1 MLIAIDL
8 ITGGKMQVPLY
19 RHNLTTEDTE
29 ALGKQF
35 GQVLSGMMISTGPI
49 NTAVSEQFAAYMK
62 RRHCILTSSWSGGM
76 MATLIALGIGP
87 GDEVIVPAMTF
98 TATANIV
105 EALGAKAV
113 FVDIDVDTKLMDLEQ
128 AARAVTNKTKAVIPV
143 HFYGQMLDVK
153 KLKFLL
159 PEHIFIIED
168 AAHAIE
174 SEFAG
179 ERPGTHSNA
188 AVFSFYQS
196 KNMTTGEGGAVV
208 TDSDELWN
216 KIKLTYRHG
225 VDLCGYQRHI
235 REEFIAP
242 DVVSLGIKA
251 NMPDIL
257 ALLLP
262 PQIAKAEHNLAIRHQ
277 IANRYMDELQGVV
290 NFPYVNSRAK
300 HAWHIFA
307 VGIEPAKR
315 EQALIYLY
323 NNGVRTTVHF
333 KAMHVTTYYANKYGY
348 KPEDFP
354 VAYAW
359 GESVFSLP
367 VFPGLTHE
375 EQTHVIEQVKLS
387 LA

>member
-1 MLIAIDL
+1 M
-8 ITGGKMQVPLY
+8 
-19 RHNLTTEDTE
+19 NEDTYT
-29 ALGKQF
+29 LGDQF
-35 GQVLSGMMISTGPI
+35 GIMLRGMMISTGPV
-49 NTAVSEQFAAYMK
+49 NKEVAAQFAAYMK
-62 RRHCILTSSWSGGM
+62 RKHCVLTSSWSGGM
-76 MATLIALGIGP
+76 MATLMALGIGP

-113 FVDIDVDTKLMDLEQ
+113 FVDIDIDTKLMNLEH
-128 AARAVTNKTKAVIPV
+128 AANAVTNKTKAVIPV
-143 HFYGQMLDVK
+143 HLYGQMLDVK

-159 PEHIFIIED
+159 PEHILIIED

-174 SEFAG
+174 AEFAG

-188 AVFSFYQS
+188 AIFSFYQS

-208 TDSDELWN
+208 TDSEELLK
-216 KIKLTYRHG
+216 KITLTYRHG

-242 DVVSLGIKA
+242 DVVAVGIKA

-257 ALLLP
+257 AMLLP
-262 PQIAKAEHNLAIRHQ
+262 SQIERAEHNLAIRQQ
-277 IANRYMDELQGVV
+277 IAERYYSELQGVV
-290 NFPYVNSRAK
+290 DFPYVVTRAK
-300 HAWHIFA
+300 SAWHIFA
-307 VGIEPAKR
+307 VGVEPAKR

-333 KAMHVTTYYANKYGY
+333 KAMHATTYYANKYGY
-348 KPEDFP
+348 KPDDFP
-354 VAYAW
+354 VAYKW

-367 VFPGLTHE
+367 IFPGLTNE

>member
-1 MLIAIDL
+1 MI
-8 ITGGKMQVPLY
+8 VPLY
-19 RHNLTTEDTE
+19 RHNLISEDTT
-29 ALGKQF
+29 ALGNQI
-35 GQVLSGMMISTGPI
+35 GSLLSGMIISTGPV
-49 NTAVSEQFAAYMK
+49 NKQVAEQFAEYM
-62 RRHCILTSSWSGGM
+62 RRKHCVLTSNWSSGM
-76 MATLIALGIGP
+76 MATLIALGIKP

-113 FVDIDVDTKLMDLEQ
+113 FVDIDIDTKLMDLEQ

-143 HFYGQMLDVK
+143 HLYGQMLDVK
-153 KLKFLL
+153 KLRFLL
-159 PEHIFIIED
+159 PDDVAIVED

-174 SEFAG
+174 SEFVG
-179 ERPGTHSNA
+179 DRPGTYSNA

-196 KNMTTGEGGAVV
+196 KNMTTGEGGAIV
-208 TDSDELWN
+208 TDDDDLLA

-257 ALLLP
+257 ACLLP
-262 PQIAKAEHNLAIRHQ
+262 PQIKRAEQNLATRNQ
-277 IANRYMDELQGVV
+277 IANRYIDELQGLLE
-290 NFPYVNSRAK
+290 FPYINTKAK

-307 VGIEPAKR
+307 VGIDPAKR
-315 EQALIYLY
+315 EQLLIDLF
-323 NNGVRTTVHF
+323 NNGIRTTIHF
-333 KAMHVTTYYANKYGY
+333 KSMHTTTYYANKYGF

-354 VAYAW
+354 IAYQW
-359 GESVFSLP
+359 GESQFSLP
-367 VFPGLTHE
+367 VFPGLTNA
-375 EQTHVIEQVKLS
+375 EQDYVINTLKGL
-387 LA
+387 L

>member
-1 MLIAIDL
+1 MQLTLDIY
-8 ITGGKMQVPLY
+8 GKMQVPLY
-19 RHNLTTEDTE
+19 RHNLMNEDTE

-35 GQVLSGMMISTGPI
+35 GQMLSGMMISTGPI
-49 NTAVSEQFAAYMK
+49 NKAVSDQFAAYMT
-62 RRHCILTSSWSGGM
+62 RQHCLLTSSWSGGM
-76 MATLIALGIGP
+76 MATLMALGIGP

-113 FVDIDVDTKLMDLEQ
+113 FVDIDIDTKLMDLEQ
-128 AARAVTNKTKAVIPV
+128 AVNAITKRTKAVIPV
-143 HFYGQMLDVK
+143 HLYGQMLDVK
-153 KLKFLL
+153 KLKFVL
-159 PEHIFIIED
+159 PDNIAIIED
-168 AAHAIE
+168 AAHVIE
-174 SEFAG
+174 ADYAG
-179 ERPGTHSNA
+179 DRPGTHSNA

-208 TDSDELWN
+208 TDDEELYN

-242 DVVSLGIKA
+242 DVVSIGIKA

-257 ALLLP
+257 AMLLP
-262 PQIAKAEHNLAIRHQ
+262 PQLARAESNIQLRSQ
-277 IANRYMDELQGVV
+277 IAARYMTELNGIVE
-290 NFPYVNSRAK
+290 FPYVNSRAK
-300 HAWHIFA
+300 HAWHICA
-307 VGIEPAKR
+307 VGVEPSKR

-333 KAMHVTTYYANKYGY
+333 KAMHATTYYANKYGY

-354 VAYAW
+354 VAYVW

-367 VFPGLTHE
+367 VFPSLTAE